1 MTMPIIFIK
10 GEEMRNEYRALVES
24 VISHEGKLRELAAS
38 KVQAEK
44 TLADL
49 NQCIAFNEKAVRDAE
64 AQLAQIEERAFASEA

>member
-1 MTMPIIFIK
+1 MTMPIIFIE
-10 GEEMRNEYRALVES
+10 GEEMRNEFRALVES

-38 KVQAEK
+38 KEQVEK

-64 AQLAQIEERAFASEA
+64 AQLSQIEERAFASEA